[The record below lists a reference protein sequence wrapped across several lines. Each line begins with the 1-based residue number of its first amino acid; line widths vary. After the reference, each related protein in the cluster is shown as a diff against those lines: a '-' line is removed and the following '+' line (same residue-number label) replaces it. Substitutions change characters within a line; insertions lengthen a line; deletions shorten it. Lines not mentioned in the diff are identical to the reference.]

1 MPYTGGF
8 VGNSSQETHKFIIN
22 LNEKQVD
29 QFHAEIKYDFSEKS
43 YLIIGKNNFT
53 QYYYF
58 NLERYLF
65 RNIIIFKTKIARMV
79 RY

>member
-1 MPYTGGF
+1 VPYTGGF
-8 VGNSSQETHKFIIN
+8 VGNSSQETHKLIIN

-58 NLERYLF
+58 NLKRYLF

>member
-1 MPYTGGF
+1 VPYTGGF
-8 VGNSSQETHKFIIN
+8 VGNSSQETHELIIN

-53 QYYYF
+53 QYHYL

-65 RNIIIFKTKIARMV
+65 RNIFIFKTKIARMV